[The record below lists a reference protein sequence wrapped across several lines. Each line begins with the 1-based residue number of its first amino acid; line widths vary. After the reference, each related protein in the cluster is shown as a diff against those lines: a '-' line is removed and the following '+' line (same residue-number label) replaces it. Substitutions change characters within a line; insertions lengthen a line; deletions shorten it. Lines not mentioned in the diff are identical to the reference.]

1 MKKLFSLLLAVLMIL
16 CVSSAALASSA
27 EESNSLEKVLNAG
40 VLKVGLDVGFAPM
53 GFYEEG
59 TDNIIGYDIDLAYA
73 VGEKLGIEIELVPVV
88 WEAKELELAQ
98 GTIDCVW
105 NGMSIT
111 PEREEAMTI
120 SDAYLTN
127 NIVILVHKDNANF
140 MEDLVGKTVGVQSG
154 SAAEDLMNG
163 DYAEFA
169 ASVEVLAFEDY
180 VAAIM
185 DLKNGNLDA
194 VIIDEVVANYQI
206 QNMGLTDYIT
216 IESLSEDLY
225 GIGFRKGDYMLCGA
239 IEETLL
245 NLSKDGTLEKIAV
258 KWFGADVS
266 LIGK

>member
-1 MKKLFSLLLAVLMIL
+1 MA
-16 CVSSAALASSA
+16 SAD
-27 EESNSLEKVLNAG
+27 EPNSLEKVINAG

-59 TDNIIGYDIDLAYA
+59 TDNIIGYDIDLAKEVASRLGVA
-73 VGEKLGIEIELVPVV
+73 VEFVPVV
-88 WEAKELELAQ
+88 WEAKEMELAN

-111 PEREEAMTI
+111 PARQEVMTI

-127 NIVILVHKDNANF
+127 NIVILVHKDKAGF
-140 MEDLVGKTVGVQSG
+140 MEDLAGKSVGVQSG
-154 SAAEDLMNG
+154 STAEDLLCEVYT
-163 DYAEFA
+163 DFS

-185 DLKNGNLDA
+185 DLKNENLDA

-206 QNMGLTDYIT
+206 QVMGLEDYIT

-225 GIGFRKGDYMLCGA
+225 GIGFRKGDYLLCGA
-239 IEETLL
+239 VEETLAEMA
-245 NLSKDGTLEKIAV
+245 KDGTLADIST
-258 KWFGADVS
+258 KWFGADVA